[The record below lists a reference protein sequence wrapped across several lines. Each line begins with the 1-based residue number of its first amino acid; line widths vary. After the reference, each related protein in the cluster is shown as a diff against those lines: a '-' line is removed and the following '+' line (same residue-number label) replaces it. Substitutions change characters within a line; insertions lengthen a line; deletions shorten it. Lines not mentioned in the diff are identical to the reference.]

1 MQLECC
7 DADAMASIVKA
18 LETPWTPSRA
28 LAAAS
33 SSASMRKVNSSFG
46 TTFSSSIASHE
57 LVQNPVTTLFGLS
70 HQGIES
76 QTSLTMPATTAETL
90 SIVNRTVSVAPLV
103 LLSAADHYGRT
114 ARGTR
119 KRVVGVLLGQN
130 DGKSVRVSNS
140 FAVPFEEDEKDPS
153 VWFLDH
159 NYVESMND
167 MFKKVNAREKL
178 IGWYHSGPKLRASD
192 LEINELFKRYTPN
205 PLLVIIDVQP
215 KDVGVPT
222 DAYFAVEEI
231 KDDGT
236 TTTKTFMHTP
246 STIEAEEAEEIGVE
260 HLLRDIRDVAVGTL
274 STRITS
280 QLQSLQGL
288 HLRLQDISKYLQ
300 KVIDHELPVNHAIL
314 GNLQDVFNLLPNLS
328 TPKLAAKDLAAI
340 NGLVNGGVGV
350 SGGGGGG
357 ENTELSKAM
366 SIKTNDQLMSI
377 YLSSLIR
384 AITAFHDL
392 IENKIQ
398 NKRMHEDEDAR
409 DGEEKAE
416 KEGRKEDKPGANG
429 TGEKPDKEGKEHEPA
444 KKAEEK
450 GKKKG

>member
-1 MQLECC
+1 
-7 DADAMASIVKA
+7 
-18 LETPWTPSRA
+18 
-28 LAAAS
+28 
-33 SSASMRKVNSSFG
+33 
-46 TTFSSSIASHE
+46 
-57 LVQNPVTTLFGLS
+57 
-70 HQGIES
+70 
-76 QTSLTMPATTAETL
+76 MPATTAETL
-90 SIVNRTVSVAPLV
+90 SLVTRSVSVAPLV
-103 LLSAADHYGRT
+103 LLSAADHYGRQIK
-114 ARGTR
+114 GTR

-130 DGKSVRVSNS
+130 DGKDVRVSNS

-178 IGWYHSGPKLRASD
+178 IGWYHTGPKLRASD
-192 LEINELFKRYTPN
+192 LEVNELFKRYTPN

-215 KDVGVPT
+215 KEVGVPT

-236 TTTKTFMHTP
+236 TTSKTFVHTP
-246 STIEAEEAEEIGVE
+246 SIIEAEEAEEIGVE

-288 HLRLQDISKYLQ
+288 HLRLRDIGQYLQ
-300 KVIDHELPVNHAIL
+300 KVLDEDLPVNHAIL

-328 TPKLAAKDLAAI
+328 TPKAAPVGGAT
-340 NGLVNGGVGV
+340 NGVG
-350 SGGGGGG
+350 SAAGAAGAMDNG
-357 ENTELSKAM
+357 ELARAM
-366 SIKTNDQLMSI
+366 SIKTNDQLMAI

-392 IENKIQ
+392 IENKIK
-398 NKRMHEDEDAR
+398 NKQQAEDKEAGKEEAK
-409 DGEEKAE
+409 DGDKDKKVEAANGEAKEADKSKEKA
-416 KEGRKEDKPGANG
+416 KEGE
-429 TGEKPDKEGKEHEPA
+429 
-444 KKAEEK
+444 
-450 GKKKG
+450 KKK

>member
-1 MQLECC
+1 M
-7 DADAMASIVKA
+7 
-18 LETPWTPSRA
+18 PS
-28 LAAAS
+28 
-33 SSASMRKVNSSFG
+33 
-46 TTFSSSIASHE
+46 
-57 LVQNPVTTLFGLS
+57 
-70 HQGIES
+70 
-76 QTSLTMPATTAETL
+76 TTAETL
-90 SIVNRTVSVAPLV
+90 SLVTRNVSVAPLV
-103 LLSAADHYGRT
+103 LLSVVDHYNRT
-114 ARGTR
+114 EANTSKS

-130 DGKSVRVSNS
+130 DSKNVRVSNS
-140 FAVPFEEDEKDPS
+140 FAVPFEEDDKDPS

-215 KDVGVPT
+215 KEAGVPT

-236 TTTKTFMHTP
+236 TTSKTFVHTP
-246 STIEAEEAEEIGVE
+246 SIIEAEEAEEIGVE

-274 STRITS
+274 STRVTN

-288 HLRLQDISKYLQ
+288 HLRLRDISAYLQ
-300 KVIDHELPVNHAIL
+300 KVIDGQLPVNHAIL

-328 TPKLAAKDLAAI
+328 TPKS
-340 NGLVNGGVGV
+340 GSGVNGGKAD
-350 SGGGGGG
+350 
-357 ENTELSKAM
+357 TELSYAM
-366 SIKTNDQLMSI
+366 SIKTNDQLMAI

-398 NKRMHEDEDAR
+398 NRQQQ
-409 DGEEKAE
+409 EEKEAAKKESENGAKDGDKKEGSPAVNGDGKEGGDKE
-416 KEGRKEDKPGANG
+416 KESKD
-429 TGEKPDKEGKEHEPA
+429 
-444 KKAEEK
+444 
-450 GKKKG
+450 KKK

>member
-1 MQLECC
+1 
-7 DADAMASIVKA
+7 
-18 LETPWTPSRA
+18 
-28 LAAAS
+28 
-33 SSASMRKVNSSFG
+33 
-46 TTFSSSIASHE
+46 
-57 LVQNPVTTLFGLS
+57 
-70 HQGIES
+70 
-76 QTSLTMPATTAETL
+76 MPATTAETL
-90 SIVNRTVSVAPLV
+90 QLVNHTVSVAPLV
-103 LLSAADHYGRT
+103 LLSAADHYGRS
-114 ARGTR
+114 AKGTR

-215 KDVGVPT
+215 KEVGVPT

-236 TTTKTFMHTP
+236 TTAKTFVHTP

-280 QLQSLQGL
+280 QLESLQGL
-288 HLRLQDISKYLQ
+288 HLRLQDIGKYLQ
-300 KVIDHELPVNHAIL
+300 KVLDGDLPVNHAIL

-328 TPKLAAKDLAAI
+328 TPKEVGKDLPSL
-340 NGLVNGGVGV
+340 NGIVNGAVGV
-350 SGGGGGG
+350 SAGTT
-357 ENTELSKAM
+357 ENSELARAM

-398 NKRMHEDEDAR
+398 NKRQQEDEDAKK
-409 DGEEKAE
+409 DEDKKDKDIKKEEKLMLNGASE
-416 KEGRKEDKPGANG
+416 KADDSTKEG
-429 TGEKPDKEGKEHEPA
+429 A
-444 KKAEEK
+444 KKDDK
-450 GKKKG
+450 NKKKG

>member
-1 MQLECC
+1 
-7 DADAMASIVKA
+7 
-18 LETPWTPSRA
+18 
-28 LAAAS
+28 
-33 SSASMRKVNSSFG
+33 
-46 TTFSSSIASHE
+46 
-57 LVQNPVTTLFGLS
+57 
-70 HQGIES
+70 
-76 QTSLTMPATTAETL
+76 MPATTAETL
-90 SIVNRTVSVAPLV
+90 SLVTRNVSVAPLV
-103 LLSAADHYGRT
+103 LLSAADHYGRS
-114 ARGTR
+114 AKGTK

-130 DGKSVRVSNS
+130 DGKNVRVSNS
-140 FAVPFEEDEKDPS
+140 FAVPFEEDEKDRS

-215 KDVGVPT
+215 KEVGVPT

-236 TTTKTFMHTP
+236 TTTKTFVHTP
-246 STIEAEEAEEIGVE
+246 SIIEAEEAEEIGVE

-288 HLRLQDISKYLQ
+288 HLRLQDIGQYLQ
-300 KVIDHELPVNHAIL
+300 KVLDKKLPVNHAIL

-328 TPKLAAKDLAAI
+328 TPRSTTEAPNGTVASETDNSDLAR
-340 NGLVNGGVGV
+340 
-350 SGGGGGG
+350 
-357 ENTELSKAM
+357 AM
-366 SIKTNDQLMSI
+366 SVKTNDQLMAI

-398 NKRMHEDEDAR
+398 NRQQQ
-409 DGEEKAE
+409 EEKQGKKDDG
-416 KEGRKEDKPGANG
+416 KETKDLKKTNGAV
-429 TGEKPDKEGKEHEPA
+429 TGDPKQSKMDEQAKDSMKDKER
-444 KKAEEK
+444 EK
-450 GKKKG
+450 DKGRRKG

>member
-1 MQLECC
+1 
-7 DADAMASIVKA
+7 
-18 LETPWTPSRA
+18 
-28 LAAAS
+28 
-33 SSASMRKVNSSFG
+33 
-46 TTFSSSIASHE
+46 
-57 LVQNPVTTLFGLS
+57 
-70 HQGIES
+70 
-76 QTSLTMPATTAETL
+76 MPATTAETL
-90 SIVNRTVSVAPLV
+90 SLVTRTVSVAPLV
-103 LLSAADHYGRT
+103 LLSAADHFGRS
-114 ARGTR
+114 GKGLR

-130 DGKSVRVSNS
+130 DGQNVRVSNS

-215 KDVGVPT
+215 KEVGVPT

-236 TTTKTFMHTP
+236 TTSKTFVHTP
-246 STIEAEEAEEIGVE
+246 SIIEAEEAEEIGVE

-288 HLRLQDISKYLQ
+288 HLRLRDIGQYLQ
-300 KVIDHELPVNHAIL
+300 KVLNGELPVNHAIL

-328 TPKLAAKDLAAI
+328 TPTTTPQTNGVTSSTENSDLAR
-340 NGLVNGGVGV
+340 
-350 SGGGGGG
+350 
-357 ENTELSKAM
+357 AM
-366 SIKTNDQLMSI
+366 SIKTNDQLMAI

-398 NKRMHEDEDAR
+398 NRQQQ
-409 DGEEKAE
+409 EEKESKKGESKDDKE
-416 KEGRKEDKPGANG
+416 KEEKTVNGEANG
-429 TGEKPDKEGKEHEPA
+429 EAKDSKEQEKP
-444 KKAEEK
+444 KKEK
-450 GKKKG
+450 GKETDRKKR